1 MIVMDADFLRAM
13 NVVVM
18 AAMIAV
24 FTVLVIVGGS
34 NTSAYARADRFS
46 QRSRLPYGTEQ
57 TRESV
62 VRHMRSAGRAGTIAA
77 LIGTLWASCLLLT
90 PLATSP
96 VFVFVAVLP
105 VLILTG
111 AVSAAVSVRERL
123 FQPAPSAPRIARA
136 RALGVADYLDPFR
149 RLLPWMLAPAA
160 AVCLTAVCISVTRHP
175 DRLDGV
181 LVFSLLIVSIV
192 ALATFVA
199 VPILERMVLEQPQ
212 PATDTLELAWDDA
225 FRATTLGQLRLA
237 LAFAA
242 WIVLA
247 LSAGVLWPGSD
258 GSFGGFAL
266 QVPTWGIIA
275 LQFVYPNT
283 GRRLPHDLYPD
294 WLRGPVARER
304 STA

>member
-1 MIVMDADFLRAM
+1 MDPDLLRSM
-13 NVVVM
+13 NVVLM
-18 AAMIAV
+18 AVMIAIIAI
-24 FTVLVIVGGS
+24 TVPVVGS
-34 NTSAYARADRFS
+34 TSSAQARADRFS
-46 QRSRLPYGTEQ
+46 QRSRLPYGTPE

-62 VRHMRSAGRAGTIAA
+62 VQHVRSASRAGAITA
-77 LIGTLWASCLLLT
+77 LIGMLAASCLLLT
-90 PLATSP
+90 PLAASP
-96 VFVFVAVLP
+96 VFLFVAAFP
-105 VLILTG
+105 VLIVTG

-123 FQPAPSAPRIARA
+123 FHPAPTAPRIARA

-149 RLLPWMLAPAA
+149 RLLPWMLGAGAA
-160 AVCLTAVCISVTRHP
+160 ASLAAVFISGANRRGGV
-175 DRLDGV
+175 DGALAV
-181 LVFSLLIVSIV
+181 SLLIISIV

-199 VPILERMVLEQPQ
+199 VPVLERMVLDQPQ

-225 FRATTLGQLRLA
+225 FRATTIGQLRLA

-247 LSAGVLWPGSD
+247 LSAGLLWPGSD
-258 GSFGGFAL
+258 GSFSGFAF

-294 WLRGPVARER
+294 WLRQPVAAAEG
-304 STA
+304 SPA